1 MFSFRLQLAIFII
14 LIAQCH
20 YFAQIKADSILSV
33 INTLSSDTSKVKKI
47 LSVSEK
53 LIEQNNVELAKKL
66 LDDGNKISERITD
79 KTYQAKVYRG
89 YAIYYRQV
97 KYFNKAIESCNKAL
111 ELSKSNETLQGN
123 YFHLLGSL
131 YENMGKSDLAIEN
144 YFKSIRIREK
154 INDYKGLGGSYNNL
168 GNVYNGL
175 QKTDLAIESFDK
187 ALEYRKKSNDLA
199 GEAATLNNLGLSY
212 KEKGEFSKAITYLEN
227 SLELK
232 KKINDTKRLGSGY
245 TNLGTIYFRQN
256 DFRKARN
263 YYATSVYYDS
273 KAGLADKKVSA
284 TLGIARCFIQLNDK
298 DSSNY
303 FIKEAEGKI
312 DNLSPLETQN
322 LLYSTKAE
330 YDSLT
335 NNLTSY
341 IQNTRKSIAILKQT
355 FNENTAKNVSDLR
368 VTFDIETQEKKIE
381 LLNKTKLLQEIELK
395 NKALQLTK
403 NEQSLQLLNNEQ
415 ALNQLLMKQKN
426 NEIIQSKLENASQLK
441 DIELLNKEKLIHL
454 KEAEQQAKLLKQQQ
468 YIIYLF
474 IFIGIVLVVVVF
486 IVYKNNLQ
494 RKRFNKII
502 LSQKTEVE
510 NQKNIVE
517 EKQKE
522 IIQSIH
528 YAKRIQ
534 DSLLPNKTYIE
545 RNLNKHG

>member
-1 MFSFRLQLAIFII
+1 MFSFRLQLALSII
-14 LIAQCH
+14 LLGKCH
-20 YFAQIKADSILSV
+20 YLAQIKTDSILSI
-33 INTLSSDTSKVKKI
+33 INSLSSDTSKVKKI

-53 LIEQNNVELAKKL
+53 LIELNNVEFAKKL
-66 LDDGNKISERITD
+66 LDDGNKISEKIPD
-79 KTYQAKVYRG
+79 KTYQAKIYRG

-97 KYFNKAIESCNKAL
+97 KYFNKAIESCAKAL
-111 ELSKSNETLQGN
+111 ELSKSNETQQGN

-131 YENMGKSDLAIEN
+131 YENMGKSDIAIEN
-144 YFKSIRIREK
+144 YFKSIRTREK

-245 TNLGTIYFRQN
+245 TNLGTIYYRQN

-303 FIKEAEGKI
+303 YIKEAEGKI

-335 NNLTSY
+335 NNLLSY
-341 IQNTRKSIAILKQT
+341 IQNTRKSLAILKQT

-454 KEAEQQAKLLKQQQ
+454 KEAEQQTKLLRQQQ

-474 IFIGIVLVVVVF
+474 NFIGIVLIVIVV

-494 RKRFNKII
+494 RKRFTKII

-522 IIQSIH
+522 IIQSIY

-534 DSLLPNKTYIE
+534 DSLLPNKSYIE
-545 RNLNKHG
+545 RNLKKDG